1 MNRRL
6 ASALRFVLALATAC
20 LACGAQGSE
29 TNRAELKI
37 SGYWLLGD
45 RQLKKMLDQL
55 RPEKQRP
62 EYYDANFI
70 EDAALL
76 LNSKLLRDGYL
87 KPRIIADVTLNNGKT
102 STFEW
107 RDVEREPLPR
117 PIFARKVHFK
127 IYEGV
132 LYHYTSVQFQGLQT
146 MREKE

>member
-20 LACGAQGSE
+20 LACGAQGSQ
-29 TNRAELKI
+29 TNQAELKI
-37 SGYWLLGD
+37 SGYGLLGD

-76 LNSKLLRDGYL
+76 LNSKLLLASSDLSRIKLIRADPASGQKHELIVDCSNSAPAPSVWLRDGDIIEVPD
-87 KPRIIADVTLNNGKT
+87 KP
-102 STFEW
+102 
-107 RDVEREPLPR
+107 
-117 PIFARKVHFK
+117 
-127 IYEGV
+127 
-132 LYHYTSVQFQGLQT
+132 
-146 MREKE
+146 